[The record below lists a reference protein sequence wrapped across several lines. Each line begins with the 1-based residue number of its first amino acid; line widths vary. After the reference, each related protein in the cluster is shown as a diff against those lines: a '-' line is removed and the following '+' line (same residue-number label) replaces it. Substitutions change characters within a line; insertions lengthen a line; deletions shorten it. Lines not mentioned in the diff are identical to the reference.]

1 MRTIDQSNYE
11 EWIFEYYEGTLT
23 AEEEAQVLDFV
34 QRDSI
39 YMEEFEAF
47 SKTYL
52 REPLP
57 DKLSIESSLLR
68 KERIFNINYIIAS
81 FLVIIVS
88 GLFLIRK
95 SEEHSE
101 VAHISREAKIQ
112 DEYQDKELV
121 TKKTSVQKQSYIIP
135 RVSRIENRGQNDSH
149 AKIFH
154 ADMSIAF
161 IPNDVKE
168 IDNPKEDVITINYDS
183 LPAEQPA
190 IIKSEKV
197 SVGNAKTIVAK
208 TRQEKKEERRK
219 QKQIARFKEK
229 QRRNKEAQQL
239 MKGNKPYVVP
249 LDPNTF

>member
-34 QRDSI
+34 QRDSM

-57 DKLSIESSLLR
+57 DKLSIESALLR
-68 KERIFNINYIIAS
+68 KERIFNINYTIAS

-88 GLFLIRK
+88 GLFLIK
-95 SEEHSE
+95 QSEEHSE
-101 VAHISREAKIQ
+101 VAHISREAKVQ

-121 TKKTSVQKQSYIIP
+121 TKTSVQKQNYIIP
-135 RVSRIENRGQNDSH
+135 RISRIENRGQNDSYET
-149 AKIFH
+149 IRD
-154 ADMSIAF
+154 ADTGIAF
-161 IPNDVKE
+161 IPNDAKE
-168 IDNPKEDVITINYDS
+168 IDNPKEDVIIINYDS
-183 LPAEQPA
+183 LLAEQPA

-229 QRRNKEAQQL
+229 QSRNKEAQQL